1 MAFNEDLD
9 TTVANIGSIQG
20 GDRASRIEVNLAKYG
35 EGSVKLSLVRVFTK
49 ADGSEGVGKLGRLS
63 EAEAV
68 ALFDMSDEVM
78 AAFAAVKAP
87 KKQAPPRRKAEPAE
101 PVEAKA
107 PRKAAKLVV
116 KLGRGKK

>member
-87 KKQAPPRRKAEPAE
+87 KKQAPPRRKAEP
-101 PVEAKA
+101 VEAPEVKPA
-107 PRKAAKLVV
+107 RKGLKVN
-116 KLGRGKK
+116 LGRGKK